1 MEDLFYIV
9 SKFKTYGTPAVV
21 KPLGNDRIHATFK
34 VTTAE
39 LNSPDYVL
47 QRINRTVFPDIDTLQ
62 RNLVYITNHMRG
74 KLPATDPDRDR
85 KVLTFIP
92 TIQGKRYWTDG
103 ASYWRMTKYIPFSQT
118 LTALTPETVYTAGKA
133 FGNFQAVLSDLPVQ
147 LEETQPD
154 LYNIEFHLR
163 QLKEARES
171 NRARRRRKVSKELDY
186 IEQYAADMCKAEIA
200 HRAGKL
206 SKRICHGDPRIGN
219 LLFDQDREV
228 LCVIDLDTVMP
239 GYVFSDFGNFLRTA
253 ANTAKED
260 EKNLDKVYFDMQIFS
275 TFTEGYL
282 ESCIS
287 FLTAYEIAHLP
298 FAATQFPYMQ
308 GVRFLT
314 DFLNGDIHYQIQYP
328 EHNLTRARNQLRLH
342 ESATEQL
349 LHMQEFI
356 HQHLPQ

>member
-1 MEDLFYIV
+1 MEDLFNIV

-21 KPLGNDRIHATFK
+21 KPLGNGLIHDTFK

-47 QRINRTVFPDIDTLQ
+47 QRINHALFPDIDTLQ
-62 RNLVYITNHMRG
+62 RNLVYITNHLRG
-74 KLPATDPDRDR
+74 KLPASDPDIDR

-103 ASYWRMTKYIPFSQT
+103 AAYWRMTKYIPFSQT
-118 LTALTPETVYTAGKA
+118 IETVTPETAYTAGKA
-133 FGNFQAVLSDLPVQ
+133 FGHFQAMLSDLPVQ
-147 LEETQPD
+147 LEETLPD
-154 LYNIEFHLR
+154 LYNMEFHLR
-163 QLKEARES
+163 QLKDAREN
-171 NRARRRRKVSKELDY
+171 NRDRRRRKVCKELDY
-186 IEQYAADMCKAEIA
+186 IERYAADMCKAEIA

-206 SKRICHGDPRIGN
+206 SKRICHGDPRISN
-219 LLFDQDREV
+219 LLFDQNEEA

-253 ANTAKED
+253 ANTGKEEERDQD
-260 EKNLDKVYFDMQIFS
+260 EVYFDMRIFCA
-275 TFTEGYL
+275 FTKGYL
-282 ESCIS
+282 ASSMS
-287 FLTAYEIAHLP
+287 FLTAYEIANLP
-298 FAATQFPYMQ
+298 FAATLFPYMQ

-314 DFLNGDIHYQIQYP
+314 DFLNGDSYYQIQYP
-328 EHNLTRARNQLRLH
+328 EHNLIRARTQLRLH

-356 HQHLPQ
+356 HQHLLQ